1 MRVRLRL
8 SRHAR
13 MVDRGEWGADAARMV
28 GTTMSRVVA
37 VVACGVLLAACSMSM
52 PSFDFMKSGPSTEVL
67 RIESEP
73 PGADAR
79 TSEGQ
84 TCRTPCELNVPTTS
98 ELAVTVA
105 LNGYQPQTLPVRVE
119 GGGGDGRLQPNPLY
133 VELQPAAPPA
143 RPKAPPPK
151 KRTSA
156 SAPPAPKAQA
166 QAAAPTP
173 APAPT
178 ASYPTSSFGYPWP
191 PAQ

>member
-1 MRVRLRL
+1 MRARLRL

-13 MVDRGEWGADAARMV
+13 MVDRGEWGTDAARRV

-52 PSFDFMKSGPSTEVL
+52 PSFDFLKSGPSTEIL

-79 TSEGQ
+79 TSQGQ
-84 TCRTPCELNVPTTS
+84 TCRTPCELNVPAAS

-119 GGGGDGRLQPNPLY
+119 GGGLQPNPLY

-143 RPKAPPPK
+143 RPKAPPPAK

-156 SAPPAPKAQA
+156 AAPPAPKAQA
-166 QAAAPTP
+166 QAAAPAPAAP
-173 APAPT
+173 APAAT
-178 ASYPTSSFGYPWP
+178 YPTSSFGYPWP
-191 PAQ
+191 PASQ